1 MPPNRSRSVPGHLV
15 TAVLVSHDG
24 QRWLPETLSALR
36 AQSNNALRV
45 VAVDTGSTDAS
56 VATLTDALGAT
67 AVVSLP
73 RDTSFARAVQAGLD
87 AFAGVPDPPGTKGP
101 VVHWVWMLHDD
112 SAPQPDTLAQLLA
125 AADESPSL
133 AAIAPKALSWDGR
146 RLVEVGL
153 TVDSSGRVH
162 TGLEP
167 REVDQGQHDEAG
179 DLLAAGTA
187 GLLVRRDV
195 WDRLGGLDEAFSPFG
210 DDVDFGWRLNAAG
223 ERMRLAP
230 KAIVRHAT
238 AVASGKR
245 SEDAAT
251 GRPGALARRHGMQLV
266 LANTAR
272 PLAPLLLLRYV
283 IESLVRAPV
292 LLLLARRP
300 AAAVDELVALGGVL
314 ARPRVVMDA
323 RRRRRGRSASHAE
336 IRPLL
341 AGAAMRWRIFGDR
354 VAEAFRG
361 SQAAE
366 QRSRRRAPVEA
377 AVVESGPVAAE
388 AESLTL
394 GDAGALLRLLRRPG
408 VILAVALT
416 LLGVVA
422 DRSILTGD
430 LHGGRLLPATA
441 GASDL
446 WSTYIHSWHPVGLGS
461 TTGAPTALAVL
472 ALLSSILLGKAW
484 LAVSILM
491 LGAVPLAGM
500 SAYLASAPLTRSAW
514 LRVWAAV
521 LWAVLPVSVGAVAGG
536 RLDVVV
542 TVILLPLLARAVGS
556 LFRLPTTDLYR
567 PVGVGLL
574 LGIAAAFSPVL
585 LPLAAVVGLAV
596 VALHPAHR
604 WPVLRSALITL
615 VVAVVVLIPWAW
627 SVAIHPRLFVA
638 GLGLP
643 ETLSMKRPLGPADLL
658 LLRPG
663 GPGLPPLWVTA
674 PLLPAAVI
682 GLIRVRRRLAA
693 QIGVVTFAVATA
705 GSLLISHQSGAVAD
719 DPAVRYWT
727 GTTASVAALGLLVAA
742 LVGADQAR
750 SALRRFAFGWRQSV
764 AVLTGLGLLAGT
776 VTAAAALLVHGADN
790 PLTGRDEAVLPVF
803 AAAEVARPTTPR
815 LIVLDGSATPNGPAG
830 YAVLRTSD
838 GPRLGDADVAAGPS
852 PATRRLNEALRGAA
866 GGQAAS
872 VPLLAEFGVSML
884 VVRDSG
890 ADQLSR
896 LADVDGL
903 ARVPTSQSVV
913 WRNQIPTGELVVLGP
928 SDAAVAAAGG
938 ELPLGA
944 RPRALPATPGSSR
957 AVVPAGRGG
966 RMLVLA
972 EPKSKRWHASIDGK
986 SLPATTAY
994 GWAQAWWLPT
1004 EGGRLDL
1011 GRSSDSR
1018 GWWLVAQLVVVALAL
1033 LLAVP
1038 VRSRRESAGVGR

>member
-1 MPPNRSRSVPGHLV
+1 MPPNRSRSAPGHLV

-24 QRWLPETLSALR
+24 QRWLPETLAAMR
-36 AQSNNALRV
+36 AQANLALRV
-45 VAVDTGSTDAS
+45 VAVDTGSTDGS
-56 VATLTDALGAT
+56 VATLTEALGAT
-67 AVVSLP
+67 SVVALP

-87 AFAGVPDPPGTKGP
+87 AFAGVPDPPGTKEP
-101 VVHWVWMLHDD
+101 VTRWVWLLHDD
-112 SAPQPDTLAQLLA
+112 SAPAPDALAQLLA

-167 REVDQGQHDEAG
+167 REVDQGQHDDTG

-210 DDVDFGWRLNAAG
+210 DDVDFGWRLNAVG

-230 KAIVRHAT
+230 KAIVRHAS
-238 AVASGKR
+238 AVADGKR
-245 SEDAAT
+245 SEDAAP

-266 LANTAR
+266 LANTSR
-272 PLAPLLLLRYV
+272 NLAPLLLLRYV
-283 IESLVRAPV
+283 VESLVRAPV

-300 AAAVDELVALGGVL
+300 GAAIDELVALGGVL
-314 ARPRVVMDA
+314 AHPRVVIDA
-323 RRRRRGRSASHAE
+323 RRRRRGRLTSHAE
-336 IRPLL
+336 VRPLL

-394 GDAGALLRLLRRPG
+394 GDAGALLRLFRQPA
-408 VILAVALT
+408 VMLAVALT
-416 LLGVVA
+416 LLGLVA
-422 DRSILTGD
+422 DRSILTGE

-461 TTGAPTALAVL
+461 TTGAPTSLALL

-500 SAYLASAPLTRSAW
+500 SAYIASAPLTRSAW
-514 LRVWAAV
+514 LRAWAAV
-521 LWAVLPVSVGAVAGG
+521 LWAVLPVSVGAVTGG

-556 LFRLPTTDLYR
+556 LFRQSTVDLYR

-574 LGIAAAFSPVL
+574 LGIVAAFSPVL
-585 LPLAAVVGLAV
+585 LPLAAVVGLVV
-596 VALHPAHR
+596 VAAHSSHR
-604 WPVLRSALITL
+604 LVALRSALIML
-615 VVAVVVLIPWAW
+615 VVAVAVLIPWAW
-627 SVAIHPRLFVA
+627 TVAVHPRLLIS

-643 ETLSMKRPLGPADLL
+643 ETLTMTRPLGSADLL

-682 GLIRVRRRLAA
+682 GLVRVRRRLAA
-693 QIGVVTFAVATA
+693 QVGVVVFVAATA
-705 GSLLISHQSGAVAD
+705 GSLVISHQSGAVAGN
-719 DPAVRYWT
+719 PAVRYWT
-727 GTTASVAALGLLVAA
+727 GTTGAVAALGLIVAA

-750 SALRRFAFGWRQSV
+750 SGLRRFAFGWRQPV

-776 VTAAAALLVHGADN
+776 VTAAAALLVRGADN

-803 AAAEVARPTTPR
+803 AAAEVGRPTTPR
-815 LIVLDGSATPNGPAG
+815 LIILGGSTTPNGPAG

-838 GPRLGDADVAAGPS
+838 GPRLGDADVAAKLS
-852 PATRRLNEALRGAA
+852 SASRRLNEALRDAA
-866 GGQAAS
+866 GGQAES

-884 VVRDSG
+884 VVRDSA
-890 ADQLSR
+890 ADELSR
-896 LADVDGL
+896 FADVDGL

-928 SDAAVAAAGG
+928 SDAAAAAAGDG
-938 ELPLGA
+938 LPVDA
-944 RPRALPATPGSSR
+944 QPHALPATAGTSR
-957 AVVPAGRGG
+957 AAVPAGRGG

-972 EPKSKRWHASIDGK
+972 EPQSKSWHASIGGK
-986 SLPATTAY
+986 SLPSTTAY

-1011 GRSSDSR
+1011 GRSSDAR
-1018 GWWLVAQLVVVALAL
+1018 GWWLVAQLVVVGLAL

-1038 VRSRRESAGVGR
+1038 VRSRREAAGVGR